1 MNLPI
6 ILSKSSKTCAVPMHE
21 LSLIANLF
29 EIMEQKAKEKEAK
42 KITFVKLK
50 VGALSGAVPDLLETA
65 FDIYKKDT
73 MSSDAKLEIEIVPL
87 TLKCEE
93 CGAVMEKDDLILN
106 CDQCGSTKLE
116 TLAGTDLYL
125 EKMELEV
132 D

>member
-1 MNLPI
+1 
-6 ILSKSSKTCAVPMHE
+6 MHE

-29 EIMEQKAKEKEAK
+29 EIMEQKAKEKNAK
-42 KITFVKLK
+42 KITYVKLK

-73 MSSDAKLEIEIVPL
+73 IASDAKLEIETVPL
-87 TLKCEE
+87 KLKCKE
-93 CGAVMEKDDLILN
+93 CDAVMEKDDLVLN
-106 CDQCGSTKLE
+106 CEKCGSTNLE